1 VEIEIA
7 VAESITGLNQCSHGC
22 SVQATMFA
30 KTPFGLEAAEVGFGV
45 TAKGALDYFRFLNR
59 ESELKQAA
67 VEISNG
73 FTAGPLVGLVVFRHD
88 LGSGV
93 RPGGPA

>member
-1 VEIEIA
+1 MEIEVT
-7 VAESITGLNQCSHGC
+7 VAESIAGFNQRSH
-22 SVQATMFA
+22 SRSIQTTVFV